1 MVRKGSTTKKSASH
15 KSLKKS
21 SSRSHSHASH
31 HSTNSSGF
39 KMFSHCPVCRCKVNI
54 NNCKYVMVKGK
65 GSKMRTRIEGV
76 CEKGHKF
83 AQFAKSSGGKS
94 LSKTMKGGAGNGRRV
109 RRVRRVHRDGDGY
122 MPIIE
127 MDINEIRRAIEP
139 TFNYATE
146 LLKFEINNEQQ
157 PDNQE
162 EDFPLQN
169 AYSVLVDEVSTSYK
183 LIREQVDAIIATAI
197 ISKNDHLINNDQITT
212 ELTDAVRTIF
222 TNANNNVY
230 QNILIEMNIY
240 FGNFIITV
248 RNILI
253 AYDNINV

>member
-65 GSKMRTRIEGV
+65 GSKMRTRIEGE

-94 LSKTMKGGAGNGRRV
+94 SSKTMKGG
-109 RRVRRVHRDGDGY
+109 GD
-122 MPIIE
+122 
-127 MDINEIRRAIEP
+127 
-139 TFNYATE
+139 
-146 LLKFEINNEQQ
+146 
-157 PDNQE
+157 
-162 EDFPLQN
+162 
-169 AYSVLVDEVSTSYK
+169 ST
-183 LIREQVDAIIATAI
+183 
-197 ISKNDHLINNDQITT
+197 
-212 ELTDAVRTIF
+212 
-222 TNANNNVY
+222 
-230 QNILIEMNIY
+230 NI
-240 FGNFIITV
+240 
-248 RNILI
+248 
-253 AYDNINV
+253 